1 MAEETDENTEE
12 TDENSDHNVGMLEGE
27 ANGVSDLVSHQ
38 DRIGTNGT
46 IVDASRLESILFPPR
61 TPIFPNGSMR
71 TSNIHTIDLCVH
83 RLLEFHCMIRLQL
96 RTAQK
101 VVCWYL
107 SSVTLTFVGRRH
119 TGYGLAEDAYAGRD
133 NVR

>member
-96 RTAQK
+96 RTAGSEGGVLVSELCHSDFRWQETH
-101 VVCWYL
+101 WIW
-107 SSVTLTFVGRRH
+107 
-119 TGYGLAEDAYAGRD
+119 TG
-133 NVR
+133 